1 MCILLDIICSCL
13 IILIELFYK
22 CHQAELHELE
32 KSMFTFA
39 KLNLSWILLIYSIR
53 QIYAINVVNDL
64 IELVTRLVLKVRN
77 ELKFLAI

>member
-13 IILIELFYK
+13 ILLIELFYK